1 MWRNWNTTA
10 LTGTCSGMAALG
22 NSLMLSLK
30 VQQGCTTQLS
40 NSTPGIYHREMK
52 TYSPTET
59 RVCSSSIRNHQQ
71 LETTHTAFGDRMDKQ
86 AVTRSPGNYC
96 APVKRSGLLTHTVTW
111 RNLKGIFCSMTG
123 ASLKRF
129 YALSFC
135 IWLTEDATGT
145 QLLSASQSPS
155 TGAGTHPSA
164 EAGLEEKMAAKQPPP
179 LMKKHSQTDLV
190 SRLKTRKILGVGGE
204 DDDGEVH
211 RSKISQVL
219 GNEIKF
225 TVREPLGLRVWQ
237 FVSAVLFSG
246 IAIMALAFPDQL
258 YDAVFDGAQVTS
270 KTPIRLYGGA
280 LLSISLI
287 MWNALY
293 TAEKVIIRWTLLTEA
308 CYFGVQFLVVTA
320 TLAETGL
327 MSLGILL
334 LLVSRLLFVVI
345 SIYYYYQ
352 VGRRPKK
359 A

>member
-1 MWRNWNTTA
+1 
-10 LTGTCSGMAALG
+10 
-22 NSLMLSLK
+22 
-30 VQQGCTTQLS
+30 
-40 NSTPGIYHREMK
+40 
-52 TYSPTET
+52 
-59 RVCSSSIRNHQQ
+59 
-71 LETTHTAFGDRMDKQ
+71 
-86 AVTRSPGNYC
+86 
-96 APVKRSGLLTHTVTW
+96 
-111 RNLKGIFCSMTG
+111 MTG
-123 ASLKRF
+123 AECTRAHLIWPGPWI
-129 YALSFC
+129 LSHYLPKTC
-135 IWLTEDATGT
+135 HPWGSGLEREGPRGQGCD
-145 QLLSASQSPS
+145 LLS
-155 TGAGTHPSA
+155 T
-164 EAGLEEKMAAKQPPP
+164 PP
-179 LMKKHSQTDLV
+179 
-190 SRLKTRKILGVGGE
+190 
-204 DDDGEVH
+204 
-211 RSKISQVL
+211 
-219 GNEIKF
+219 
-225 TVREPLGLRVWQ
+225 RVWQ

-334 LLVSRLLFVVI
+334 LLVSRLLFVAI